1 MRWRRISARF
11 VVPLWGAKI
20 RVKSTSHYRDLVEQ
34 SHDLICT
41 HDLKGRLLSVNAAPA
56 RLLGYQVEE
65 LLRIPMRDVIAPEF
79 REQFDEYL
87 RQVKKDG
94 VAKGLMQVLTRT
106 GERRIWEYH
115 NVVESQGAQGG
126 VVRGIAH
133 DVTERICAERAL
145 RESEERL
152 RLAVQ
157 AARMYAYDWDPITDV
172 IVRSED
178 FGDLPSMRGEP
189 ARTTRQQLLHKVHP
203 EDRAK
208 FVASVAERTPEDP
221 TCRVC
226 YRMLQRDGSIV
237 WLEKTARAFFDSNGK
252 MLRMIG
258 MVADVSERKLAED
271 KLREYERAIEGSE
284 EMIAVVDRE
293 YRYLIANRKF
303 LNMRNM
309 TKEQVVGHLVCEVL
323 NTGVFETI
331 VKKKVDECFEGK
343 VVRYEMK
350 YTYPELGERDVLISC
365 FPIEGVSGVD
375 RVACI
380 MQDITER
387 KLAEAALVDVN
398 RRLIEAQE
406 QERARIARDLHDDI
420 GQRLALLAVQLEQ
433 LQQNPRNLPEIRS
446 LMGQLQEQAS
456 EIAADIQSLSHE
468 LHSSKLEH
476 LGLAGSLRGLCRE
489 FGEQQKVEIDFKA
502 HDLPGPVSPDISLC
516 LFRVLQEALHNSLK
530 HSGVRH
536 FEVRLWGTSSE
547 THLTIS
553 DSGAGFDPEAAK
565 TSRGLGLISMEE
577 RLKLL
582 KGTLSIESQLKR
594 GTTIHARIPFRSE
607 ATPLRAAG

>member
-1 MRWRRISARF
+1 
-11 VVPLWGAKI
+11 
-20 RVKSTSHYRDLVEQ
+20 VKSTSHYRYLVEQ

-41 HDLKGRLLSVNAAPA
+41 HDLEGRLLSVNAASA
-56 RLLGYQVEE
+56 RLLRYQVEE
-65 LLRIPMRDVIAPEF
+65 LLRIPLRDVIAPEF

-87 RQVKKDG
+87 LRVRRDG
-94 VAKGLMQVLTRT
+94 VAKGLMRVLTRT

-115 NVVESQGAQGG
+115 NALESRGAQGG

-133 DVTERICAERAL
+133 DVTERIRAERAL

-157 AARMYAYDWDPITDV
+157 AARMYAYEWDPVTDV
-172 IVRSED
+172 IVRTEQIA
-178 FGDLPSMRGEP
+178 DLPSMRGEP
-189 ARTTRQQLLHKVHP
+189 ARTTRQQLLHRVHP

-208 FVASVAERTPEDP
+208 LVASVAERTLENP
-221 TCRVC
+221 TSHVT
-226 YRMLQRDGSIV
+226 YRMPQRDGSTV

-271 KLREYERAIEGSE
+271 RLREYERAVEGSE

-309 TKEQVVGHLVCEVL
+309 TQDQVVGHLACEVL
-323 NTGVFETI
+323 NKGVFEGI
-331 VKKKVDECFEGK
+331 VKKKLDECFEGK

-350 YTYPELGERDVLISC
+350 YTYPELGERDVLISY
-365 FPIEGVSGVD
+365 FPIEGASGVD

-380 MQDITER
+380 TQDITER
-387 KLAEAALVDVN
+387 KQAEAALVDVN
-398 RRLIEAQE
+398 RKLIEAQE
-406 QERARIARDLHDDI
+406 RERARIARDLHDDI
-420 GQRLALLAVQLEQ
+420 GQRLALLAVELEQ
-433 LQQNPRNLPEIRS
+433 LQQNPRNLHGIRTR
-446 LMGQLQEQAS
+446 MAQLHEQAS
-456 EIAADIQSLSHE
+456 EIASDIQSLSRE

-476 LGLAGSLRGLCRE
+476 LGIAAAMRGLCQE
-489 FGEQQKVEIDFKA
+489 FSEQQKVEIDFTT
-502 HDLPGPVSPDISLC
+502 HDLPVRLSPDISLC

-547 THLTIS
+547 THLTVS
-553 DSGAGFDPEAAK
+553 DSGAGFDRNAAK
-565 TSRGLGLISMEE
+565 TNRGLGLISMKE

-582 KGTLSIESQLKR
+582 NGTLSIESQPER
-594 GTTIHARIPFRSE
+594 GTTIHARIPLS
-607 ATPLRAAG
+607 